1 MKKIKEF
8 IEERQQ
14 KHKIP
19 YWLVVTLT
27 IFLVLLIILGISQVV
42 LAQIYRGRIFPNI
55 SVGGVNVGGLSY
67 ERAGKLVAEKG
78 ANLEREGIIFSVGER
93 RVAVL
98 PVSVAASDPDLS
110 YKVFSV
116 ETKEALNQAFHFGRE
131 NNFFVDFWERLR
143 TIFSRVNFML
153 PNRVEEEE
161 LKKILKT
168 NFGDLVAGA
177 RETSINYEE
186 EGPKIVLGQAGEELD
201 YTSATEQLKKQLRR
215 GDWVSIEIK
224 KIRVEPKISVAVGE
238 ELLPWIEAVLKK
250 DNFFLTATIT
260 RSWLRQPIVKKW
272 PVAKEEIKKGLIL
285 KWDEERRQAYVGFAS
300 EIFWEILRP
309 LAAEVE
315 VEAREPKLLMQNGR
329 AVEFQAAQPGIKIDL
344 EKTLAQWEFNLLN
357 LPEVISQ
364 IYLQE
369 VPVKELTGD
378 VNDLGIREIVGAGQ
392 SNFTGSPPNRIHNI
406 KTGAKSLNGLIIA
419 PEEEFSLNAALGE
432 ISDKTGYLPE
442 LVIKGNKTT
451 PEFGGGLCQIATTMF
466 RLALDAGLPIMERS
480 PHAYRVSYYEP
491 AGSDATIYSPHP
503 DLRFKNDTGGN
514 LLLQTKVESW
524 DVVFEFWGQSDG
536 RKVEVLKP
544 VIYNITAPGPTK
556 YVETEDLAVGATKCT
571 EIAHNG
577 AETDLKRIITLANG
591 EKKEENWH
599 SRYRPWQAVCLVGVE
614 KGTLATTTDEIINN

>member
-1 MKKIKEF
+1 
-8 IEERQQ
+8 
-14 KHKIP
+14 
-19 YWLVVTLT
+19 
-27 IFLVLLIILGISQVV
+27 
-42 LAQIYRGRIFPNI
+42 
-55 SVGGVNVGGLSY
+55 
-67 ERAGKLVAEKG
+67 
-78 ANLEREGIIFSVGER
+78 
-93 RVAVL
+93 
-98 PVSVAASDPDLS
+98 
-110 YKVFSV
+110 
-116 ETKEALNQAFHFGRE
+116 
-131 NNFFVDFWERLR
+131 
-143 TIFSRVNFML
+143 ML

-177 RETSINYEE
+177 RETSIAYEE
-186 EGPKIVLGQAGEELD
+186 EKPKIILGQAGEELD
-201 YTSATEQLKKQLRR
+201 YMSAIEQFKKQLRR
-215 GDWVSIEIK
+215 GEWVSIEIK
-224 KIRVEPKISVAVGE
+224 KMRVEPKISVAVGE

-260 RSWLRQPIVKKW
+260 RSWLRQPLEKKW
-272 PVAKEEIKKGLIL
+272 PVAKEEIKKGLVL
-285 KWDEERRQAYVGFAS
+285 KWDEKRRQAYVGFAS
-300 EIFWEILRP
+300 EVFWEILRP
-309 LAAEVE
+309 LTAEVE
-315 VEAREPKLLMQNGR
+315 VEAREPKLLIQNGR
-329 AVEFQAAQPGIKIDL
+329 VVEFQAAQPGIKMEV

-357 LPEVISQ
+357 LPEVVSK

-378 VNDLGIREIVGAGQ
+378 VNDLGIKEIVGVGQ
-392 SNFTGSPPNRIHNI
+392 SNFTGSPANRIHNI

-419 PEEEFSLNAALGE
+419 PEEEFSLNVALGE
-432 ISDKTGYLPE
+432 ISGQTGYLPE

-466 RLALDAGLPIMERS
+466 RLALDTGLPITERS

-503 DLRFKNDTGGN
+503 DLKFKNDTGGN
-514 LLLQTKVESW
+514 LLLQTKVEGL
-524 DVVFEFWGQSDG
+524 DVIFEFWGRSDG

-556 YVETEDLAVGATKCT
+556 YVETEDLAVGATKCI
-571 EIAHNG
+571 EVAHNG

-614 KGTLATTTDEIINN
+614 KGTLTATSTAEMVGE